1 MLYTQSHI
9 PVNLKQNNKRK
20 KGNIYGIIS
29 INVALERNNTR
40 KQKRKMDSIST
51 FGNEHL
57 FLNTKRVS
65 GWGAKEQKG
74 ASALVTCRVISTGV

>member
-65 GWGAKEQKG
+65 GWGGWGNERTKG
-74 ASALVTCRVISTGV
+74 G